1 MRRRVVALALLA
13 AAAGAIACRSSPPD
27 MAPRPG
33 PAAQALG
40 PGPSELSDAVEPQAI
55 VRAMTVV
62 ADWQLAHPSQHQSYE
77 WQVAPFWAGVFV
89 LARLSGDSARYLAA
103 IRDNAESN
111 GWKPGPRPFHAD
123 DHAIT
128 QSYFLLYTLRH
139 DRRMIEPALAGF
151 GAMLRAPFD
160 ESLDFSDEKTAREW
174 VWCDALFMSPP
185 ALALATRVTGDRSYA
200 DLMDRLWWKTT
211 DYLYDR
217 EEHLYYRD
225 SRFFGQ
231 REPNGK
237 KVFWS
242 RGNAW
247 VLAGLARVLQY
258 LPGDYPALPRFR
270 ALFQEMAH
278 RIVGLQGDDG
288 YWRTSLLDPGSWP
301 APEASGTGFFTYALA
316 WGLNEGLLDRV
327 TFEPAVR
334 RGWEALVHAVQPT
347 GMLGYVQRP
356 GDRPGDTGP
365 DHTETYGVG
374 AFLLAASEVHRLAA
388 QGRGPT

>member
-1 MRRRVVALALLA
+1 MRRLVLALTLLA
-13 AAAGAIACRSSPPD
+13 AATACRPAQPD
-27 MAPRPG
+27 VAPRPG
-33 PAAQALG
+33 LQTQAPG
-40 PGPSELSDAVEPQAI
+40 SGPSELSEAIEPQAV

-62 ADWQLAHPSQHQSYE
+62 ADWQLANPSPHQPYE
-77 WQVAPFWAGVFV
+77 WQVAPFWAGLFV
-89 LARLSGDSARYLAA
+89 LARISGDSARYLAA
-103 IRDNAESN
+103 IRDNGESN
-111 GWKPGPRPFHAD
+111 AWKPGPRAFHAD

-128 QSYFLLYTLRH
+128 QSYFLLYTLAH
-139 DRRMIEPALAGF
+139 DRRMIEPTLARF
-151 GAMLRAPFD
+151 DEMLRAPFA
-160 ESLDFSDEKTAREW
+160 EALDFSGEKTDREW

-211 DYLYDR
+211 DYLYDH

-225 SRFFGQ
+225 SRFFDQ
-231 REPNGK
+231 REPNGR

-258 LPGDYPALPRFR
+258 LPEDHPAVPRLRDLFR
-270 ALFQEMAH
+270 EMAQ
-278 RIVGLQGDDG
+278 RVVSLQGNDG
-288 YWRTSLLDPGSWP
+288 YWRASLLDPESRP
-301 APEASGTGFFTYALA
+301 LPEASGTGFFTYALA
-316 WGLNEGLLDRV
+316 WGVNEGLLDRA

-334 RGWEALVHAVQPT
+334 RGWEALVRAVQPT

-365 DHTETYGVG
+365 DHTESYGVG
-374 AFLLAASEVHRLAA
+374 AFLLAGSEVHRLAVP
-388 QGRGPT
+388 GRGPG